1 MRSGDGRQAFY
12 RIDSSR
18 VSFRE
23 FWWGSKAGALVVA
36 PVVKLFRIQL
46 PSATDDPN
54 VERLGA
60 FEVAAD
66 ALPEAARAR
75 MAPLVAELEA
85 LGYANAIH
93 HVLVDEF
100 HRVET
105 CLVTLAH
112 TSGRSWARVH
122 LRVWAVQSPPKEVL
136 FTEIVTET
144 GTRTFVWSLSS
155 KPDLAAPPSCRVVRS
170 TGAAPA
176 ELAALHEAE
185 LARAG
190 GRPVVPVVSQAEL
203 RDAVERHHAVVRNF
217 HLRRGVFAMMTPADR
232 AKAEA
237 NRASAEAASRE
248 GSRHPEILA
257 AVRALQEKRTNWLS
271 AVLVLVVSLG
281 AFVAA
286 GASGSA
292 PSWLSWD
299 ALLVL
304 LPVLF
309 FHEAGHWLAMRVFGY
324 RNLRMFFIPFFGAA
338 VSGSHYNVAAW
349 KKAVVSL
356 AGPLPGIALGTA
368 IGVAGLVTHHPLLL
382 QVAVTMLALNG
393 FNLLPI
399 LPLDGG
405 WVVQALFASRH
416 PLLDVVFRAL
426 AVVGLLGL
434 AALSQDKI
442 LMYVAIPMAVALPL
456 SYKLARITGEV
467 RAAGAEHA
475 SPDDQTI
482 PAATAD
488 AIIDRVQE
496 SFPKRY
502 NVKQKAQFT
511 LQIFEGLNARPP
523 RLLAALGLG
532 FVQAAGLAAAIVS
545 TSVFVLAQGGGL
557 GGFVRE
563 AASIPTTP
571 LDPDAAVSWS
581 SDAGARADAAAER
594 LTVVANFADA
604 PRAGAAMAEAKSATG
619 EDVRT
624 RLFGQSLLVS
634 LPAGDVA
641 ARERWT
647 TRLRPA
653 AAEVFVATAERPAM
667 LRLACVA
674 RTGEAA
680 DAIQR
685 EAGDYLRGSHL
696 QLIAPWSED
705 DARSQEQRERH
716 ARARRTY
723 AELGSL
729 PELAT
734 DPQLQDLRARMLQA
748 HRGTD
753 KDGVQRLVREQ
764 AERLTALR
772 REHASKVRAQPG
784 MDPEVV
790 DLVASLQTADGPADP
805 RREFAALGPLL
816 GQVALIDD
824 RPAPGAARASA
835 HGLLN
840 RESQLLHAP
849 FLQFADTFQGPPLA
863 LRWLQSKGC
872 TDFRYAIASG
882 DFDDEEEPSDD
893 GSS

>member
-1 MRSGDGRQAFY
+1 MGSGDGRQAFY

-23 FWWGSKAGALVVA
+23 FWWGSRAGALLVA
-36 PVVKLFRIQL
+36 PFVKLFRIQL

-54 VERLGA
+54 VERLGP
-60 FEVAAD
+60 FEVPAD
-66 ALPEAARAR
+66 ALPETSRAR

-93 HVLVDEF
+93 HFMADAL

-105 CLVTLAH
+105 SLVTLAH

-122 LRVWAVQSPPKEVL
+122 LRMWAVQSPPREVL

-144 GTRTFVWSLSS
+144 GHRQFLWSLSS

-170 TGAAPA
+170 TGAAPG
-176 ELAALHEAE
+176 ELAARHETE
-185 LARAG
+185 LTRAG
-190 GRPVVPVVSQAEL
+190 GAGPIVPVASVADL

-217 HLRRGVFAMMTPADR
+217 HLRRGVFAMMTAADR

-257 AVRALQEKRTNWLS
+257 AVRALQDKRTNWLS
-271 AVLVLVVSLG
+271 AVLVLAVSLG

-292 PSWLSWD
+292 HRWLSWD

-309 FHEAGHWLAMRVFGY
+309 FHEAGHWVAMRVFGY

-356 AGPLPGIALGTA
+356 MGPLPGIVVGTA

-382 QVAVTMLALNG
+382 QIAVTMLALNG

-405 WVVQALFASRH
+405 WVVQALFTSRH

-426 AVVGLLGL
+426 AIVGLLGL

-456 SYKLARITGEV
+456 SYKLARITSEV
-467 RAAGAEHA
+467 RAAGAAHA

-496 SFPKRY
+496 SLPKRY

-511 LQIFEGLNARPP
+511 LQVFEGLNARPP

-532 FVQAAGLAAAIVS
+532 FVQAAGLAAAVVS
-545 TSVFVLAQGGGL
+545 MSVFVLAQGGGL
-557 GGFVRE
+557 GGFIRE
-563 AASIPTTP
+563 AAAIPTTR
-571 LDPDAAVSWS
+571 LDPDAVASWS
-581 SDAGARADAAAER
+581 SDAGARAAGER
-594 LTVVANFADA
+594 LTVVANFPDA
-604 PRAGAAMAEAKSATG
+604 QRAAAALTDARRATA
-619 EDVRT
+619 EDVQA

-634 LPAGDVA
+634 LPAGDEP
-641 ARERWT
+641 ARERWV

-653 AAEVFVATAERPAM
+653 AQEVFVATAERPATV
-667 LRLACVA
+667 RLACVA
-674 RTGEAA
+674 RTAEAA
-680 DAIQR
+680 DVIQR
-685 EAGDYLRGSHL
+685 EAGDYLHASHL
-696 QLIAPWSED
+696 GLIAPWSED
-705 DARSQEQRERH
+705 DARTQEERERH

-723 AELGSL
+723 AELVTL
-729 PELAT
+729 PAGAAA
-734 DPQLQDLRARMLQA
+734 DPQLVDLQSRMLQA
-748 HRGTD
+748 HRRQD
-753 KDGVQRLVREQ
+753 REEALRLAAQ
-764 AERLTALR
+764 QSERFAALR
-772 REHASKVRAQPG
+772 REHVRKVGEQAG
-784 MDPEVV
+784 MEAEVARV
-790 DLVASLQTADGPADP
+790 VASLETAGGSTD
-805 RREFAALGPLL
+805 RQRELAALGPLL
-816 GQVALIDD
+816 GQVTRVDD

-835 HGLLN
+835 RGMLS
-840 RESQLLHAP
+840 REGQLLHAS
-849 FLQFADTFQGPPLA
+849 FLQFTDSYQGPPLV
-863 LRWLQSKGC
+863 LGWLQAKGC
-872 TDFRYAIASG
+872 TDFRYGLAEG
-882 DFDDEEEPSDD
+882 FEEGEEELADEP
-893 GSS
+893 